1 MKKTVKALSNQE
13 GQVRDLSQ
21 QDLQNFKPLKE
32 VDVAL
37 FDDFHSGKINIK
49 VIGRPKLDN
58 SKVPVSIRLDSEVL
72 DYFKSTGKGWQTK
85 INDVLVQHIP
95 HI

>member
-37 FDDFHSGKINIK
+37 FDDFHSGKIDIK
-49 VIGRPKLDN
+49 AIDKPKLN
-58 SKVPVSIRLDSEVL
+58 KNTQAACMIS
-72 DYFKSTGKGWQTK
+72 
-85 INDVLVQHIP
+85 N
-95 HI
+95 